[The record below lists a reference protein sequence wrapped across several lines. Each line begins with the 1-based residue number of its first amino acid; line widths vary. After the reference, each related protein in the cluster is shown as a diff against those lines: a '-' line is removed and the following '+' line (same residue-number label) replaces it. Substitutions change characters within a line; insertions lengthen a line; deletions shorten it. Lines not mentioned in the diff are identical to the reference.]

1 MRSPS
6 CLSVFAACLAIFPAP
21 QASAQFHCAKP
32 GVWSPAYA
40 CMEHCGPCPAANP
53 PPRVYRPPVV
63 PSPVVSAPAE
73 PPPDPAIALIDDG
86 DAAFERGDWDAAISS
101 YRAALESRPGDEE
114 ILARLRN
121 AINRR
126 QMEINARVDE
136 KGSADIA
143 GVIRRVEDETHAA
156 QVESVLHNAEDE
168 AAAQRLSVI
177 FDNARDASE
186 AEAAPAVQAGDGSAQ
201 PLYPIFMGPIPANSP
216 PVKVLA
222 QLQPQLRD
230 IDKEIR
236 HAQEALRRLIESNAK
251 GGEEREAWVKES
263 EEATIDAQDL
273 SLNLL
278 LDLIGAR
285 AGELADANKE
295 TRKVVLDRLLAECD
309 KNGPSARIV
318 DGYKTLVG
326 TEKDLERLKQE
337 LRLAGKESDLRVRI
351 RDFSTDHAEPN
362 LETVWNVMSQFQI
375 VEDLTGPWEHVL
387 NASYTIYRQATSMQ
401 RLAQFQDNDER
412 TYQAS
417 KTLGLLIRKLE
428 AQKKAEAA
436 RRNP

>member
-1 MRSPS
+1 
-6 CLSVFAACLAIFPAP
+6 
-21 QASAQFHCAKP
+21 
-32 GVWSPAYA
+32 
-40 CMEHCGPCPAANP
+40 MEHCGPCPRASA

-63 PSPVVSAPAE
+63 SAPVVSAPAA

-86 DAAFERGDWDAAISS
+86 DAAYERGDWDAAISH
-101 YRAALESRPGDEE
+101 YKAALESRPGDED
-114 ILARLRN
+114 ILTRLRN

-143 GVIRRVEDETHAA
+143 GVIRRVEDETHEAP
-156 QVESVLHNAEDE
+156 VEAVLQHAEDE
-168 AAAQRLSVI
+168 SAEQRLSAMY
-177 FDNARDASE
+177 DNAHDASVSDT
-186 AEAAPAVQAGDGSAQ
+186 APAVRAGDGSAQ
-201 PLYPIFMGPIPANSP
+201 PLYPIFLGPVPANSP

-222 QLQPQLRD
+222 QLQPQVRD

-236 HAQEALRRLIESNAK
+236 RAQEALRRLIESNAK

-263 EEATIDAQDL
+263 EEATVDAQDL
-273 SLNLL
+273 SLSLL
-278 LDLIGAR
+278 LDLIGER
-285 AGELADANKE
+285 ADELADANKE

-309 KNGPSARIV
+309 KNGPSKRIV

-337 LRLAGKESDLRVRI
+337 LRLAGKEDDLRVKI
-351 RDFSTDHAEPN
+351 RDFSTDRAEPN
-362 LETVWNVMSQFQI
+362 LEIVWDVVSQFQI
-375 VEDLTGPWEHVL
+375 VEDLTGPWEHML

-401 RLAQFQDNDER
+401 RLTQFQENDEK

-417 KTLGLLIRKLE
+417 KTLGLLMRKLE
-428 AQKKAEAA
+428 AQRKAEAA
-436 RRNP
+436 RKKP